1 MASQIPM
8 GLCKM
13 QAVGFVAAIAPS
25 LFSMLKGDT
34 PKNREMYGGLVFGGR
49 NFIGSYN
56 NQPTVNVRR
65 RRDNGE
71 EDHWAGSV
79 WWDVVPL
86 LLDIDKTLV
95 V

>member
-1 MASQIPM
+1 
-8 GLCKM
+8 
-13 QAVGFVAAIAPS
+13 
-25 LFSMLKGDT
+25 
-34 PKNREMYGGLVFGGR
+34 MYGGLVFGGR
-49 NFIGSYN
+49 NFIVSYN